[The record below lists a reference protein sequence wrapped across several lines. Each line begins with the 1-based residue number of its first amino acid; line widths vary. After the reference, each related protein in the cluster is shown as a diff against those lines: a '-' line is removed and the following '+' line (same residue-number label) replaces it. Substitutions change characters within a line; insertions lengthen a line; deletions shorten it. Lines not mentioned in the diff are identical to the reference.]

1 MCDVACVHYV
11 FSVCVCLCVLTLCI
25 VYLGKSVFVFT
36 GSVVISHEITL
47 VNIAAILLP
56 LCLRKPVF

>member
-1 MCDVACVHYV
+1 M
-11 FSVCVCLCVLTLCI
+11 LTLCI